1 MQLTICCHPKLMAR
15 IYNIR
20 LKQCLRNHVR
30 NSRGLYPHTFLLPLE
45 VMLNINS
52 NIHINIC
59 YSNVDIMMQLWWLIV
74 TNNMGCGTKLGAVV
88 GKCLCKFYN
97 IILKIFTSLQ
107 VAPWI
112 CPLMQPSEHS
122 GVDPVTPRRS
132 VLSANWFFGRMIPV
146 VDIPA
151 AFRVH

>member
-52 NIHINIC
+52 NIHINISA
-59 YSNVDIMMQLWWLIV
+59 YKSSPSLKLINSQPA
-74 TNNMGCGTKLGAVV
+74 TN
-88 GKCLCKFYN
+88 
-97 IILKIFTSLQ
+97 SLTNFLQ
-107 VAPWI
+107 
-112 CPLMQPSEHS
+112 Q
-122 GVDPVTPRRS
+122 
-132 VLSANWFFGRMIPV
+132 
-146 VDIPA
+146 
-151 AFRVH
+151 